1 MKRLLAAAV
10 LVCVLAGASL
20 VLARSEFEAPPVL
33 KASDLAPA
41 SMLSGPRYKV
51 DERAPVVD
59 FLARFAVRSDFGVFD
74 AHGRDMLATR
84 VKEVGALAELERT
97 SKTDEFLKAAGT
109 AAARPAKAAVN
120 MVMNPV
126 ETISGIPAATGR
138 FFDRVSLGAK
148 SVTKAADTS
157 GTSSEK
163 AAAVTNR
170 VGGLTADVFGY
181 EDERR
186 ALAKRLG
193 VDPYTTNHV
202 LAEKLSDIAWVS
214 FSGRV
219 GLNAVISVVVPFS
232 MVVSA
237 TSVTNDLVW
246 DMKPIDLLK
255 LGEKKLKEMGIPDD
269 KSAALLNNKWY
280 SITMLV
286 SLIDSLV
293 KLGAGVKGRDQVVA
307 FATRAQSE
315 DRARMTVGVMHML
328 ARSHTGGQPLLQVV
342 APGPIFART
351 KAGGTLVAAPLDYV
365 VWTEK
370 VAGFARRPDVKAK
383 EKTVWVTGT
392 FSQQARRELETAG
405 WTLREGLNP

>member
-1 MKRLLAAAV
+1 MSAFP
-10 LVCVLAGASL
+10 S
-20 VLARSEFEAPPVL
+20 SI
-33 KASDLAPA
+33 S
-41 SMLSGPRYKV
+41 S
-51 DERAPVVD
+51 
-59 FLARFAVRSDFGVFD
+59 RFDIRSDFGVFN

-120 MVMNPV
+120 MVMHPV
-126 ETISGIPAATGR
+126 DTVSGIPTAAGR
-138 FFDRVSLGAK
+138 FWDRVSLGAK
-148 SVTKAADTS
+148 EVSKAADTG

-163 AAAVTNR
+163 AEAVTNR
-170 VGGLTADVFGY
+170 VGGITADVFGY

-202 LAEKLSDIAWVS
+202 LAEKMSDLAWVS

-255 LGEKKLKEMGIPDD
+255 LNGKKLRDMGIADD
-269 KSAALLNNKWY
+269 KVMALGANRWY
-280 SITMLV
+280 SITMLTA
-286 SLIDSLV
+286 LV
-293 KLGAGVKGRDQVVA
+293 DTLEKLGAGVKGRDQVVA
-307 FATRAQSE
+307 FATAARSE
-315 DRARMTVGVMHML
+315 DHARMIVGAMNML
-328 ARSHTGGQPLLQVV
+328 ARYHTGGQPLQQIY

-351 KAGGTLVAAPLDYV
+351 KAGGALVAAPLDYI
-365 VWTEK
+365 VWTEP
-370 VAGFARRPDVKAK
+370 VAAFARRPEVKAK

-392 FSQQARRELETAG
+392 FSQQARRQLEAAG